1 MVVATHRNSILLQL
15 TAHDN
20 NRSDFFVYSIQSVEH
35 EQLPSLQR
43 LPRCDQL
50 LRFPDRNPQ
59 SRGLDFMFRLS
70 TIGILSPSD
79 REGFVVADLMI
90 IPKEYNIASRN
101 ADEADTLVEAGLC
114 LFRSTR
120 PEDDWKVTRPRIHHE
135 KGQGED
141 FAFWQTDVVVPFRDS
156 LCYVDYFRG
165 IMFVDVLT
173 ECPQIRY
180 ARLPVKTRIGDRE
193 DRHTSTPFCPW
204 FSRSVGVTD
213 GSIKFVEVV
222 TSTVFVS
229 LSTEPVSSSFT
240 INLWKLSQDSM
251 TWEKESAMDDTE
263 LWSLQGYGDLPRV
276 DPKFPLVSME
286 EPGAVCLVLRKDR
299 SRRDEEIWVIVVDM
313 LNKTLRSSGR
323 YKHVVHSRNCR
334 ESDGNM
340 ASASIGSNRAF
351 MACEFSKYLHVPEN
365 TR

>member
-1 MVVATHRNSILLQL
+1 
-15 TAHDN
+15 
-20 NRSDFFVYSIQSVEH
+20 
-35 EQLPSLQR
+35 
-43 LPRCDQL
+43 
-50 LRFPDRNPQ
+50 
-59 SRGLDFMFRLS
+59 
-70 TIGILSPSD
+70 
-79 REGFVVADLMI
+79 
-90 IPKEYNIASRN
+90 
-101 ADEADTLVEAGLC
+101 
-114 LFRSTR
+114 
-120 PEDDWKVTRPRIHHE
+120 
-135 KGQGED
+135 
-141 FAFWQTDVVVPFRDS
+141 
-156 LCYVDYFRG
+156 
-165 IMFVDVLT
+165 
-173 ECPQIRY
+173 
-180 ARLPVKTRIGDRE
+180 VKTRIGDRE
-193 DRHTSTPFCPW
+193 DRQTSTPFCPW
-204 FSRSVGVTD
+204 FSRNVGVTD
-213 GSIKFVEVV
+213 GTIKFVEVV

-240 INLWKLSQDSM
+240 INLWKLGQDSM

-323 YKHVVHSRNCR
+323 YTHVVHSRNCR